1 MKEFPLNSILHNACE
16 VFITEL
22 LMLTNRDLHVYL
34 LREVKLYY
42 LLRKEL
48 QMELK
53 KRKEGVS
60 SNCGYIGVVW
70 DLCCMTEGMI
80 EKDELEMEE
89 KEVEKEEGVWSEEE
103 VQLYEEYKD
112 LNVRQSGKSEE

>member
-22 LMLTNRDLHVYL
+22 LMIKNRDLHVYL
-34 LREVKLYY
+34 LKEVKLYY

-53 KRKEGVS
+53 KRREGVS

-70 DLCCMTEGMI
+70 DLCCM
-80 EKDELEMEE
+80 
-89 KEVEKEEGVWSEEE
+89 VEGVIENERADILADRINELLSNRK
-103 VQLYEEYKD
+103 QKFM
-112 LNVRQSGKSEE
+112 

>member
-22 LMLTNRDLHVYL
+22 LMIKNRDLHVYL
-34 LREVKLYY
+34 LKEVKLYY

-53 KRKEGVS
+53 KRREGVS
-60 SNCGYIGVVW
+60 SNCGYIGVVG
-70 DLCCMTEGMI
+70 DLCCMGEGVI
-80 EKDELEMEE
+80 ENEGLEMEE
-89 KEVEKEEGVWSEEE
+89 KEVEMEEGVWSEED
-103 VQLYEEYKD
+103 VQLYEEYKE
-112 LNVRQSGKSEE
+112 LNVRQSGESEE

>member
-22 LMLTNRDLHVYL
+22 LMIKNRDLHVYL
-34 LREVKLYY
+34 LKEVKLYY

-53 KRKEGVS
+53 KRREGVS

-80 EKDELEMEE
+80 EKDELKMEE

-112 LNVRQSGKSEE
+112 LNVRQSGESEE

>member
-22 LMLTNRDLHVYL
+22 LMIKNRDLHVYL
-34 LREVKLYY
+34 LKEVKLYY

-53 KRKEGVS
+53 KRREGVS

-70 DLCCMTEGMI
+70 DLCCMVEGVI
-80 EKDELEMEE
+80 ENEGLEMEK
-89 KEVEKEEGVWSEEE
+89 KEVEMEEGVWSEED

-112 LNVRQSGKSEE
+112 LNVRQSGESEE

>member
-22 LMLTNRDLHVYL
+22 LVLTNRDLHVYL

-60 SNCGYIGVVW
+60 
-70 DLCCMTEGMI
+70 
-80 EKDELEMEE
+80 
-89 KEVEKEEGVWSEEE
+89 
-103 VQLYEEYKD
+103 
-112 LNVRQSGKSEE
+112 

>member
-22 LMLTNRDLHVYL
+22 LMIKNRDLHVYL
-34 LREVKLYY
+34 LKEVKLYY

-80 EKDELEMEE
+80 ENEGLEMEE
-89 KEVEKEEGVWSEEE
+89 KEVEMEEGVWSEEE
-103 VQLYEEYKD
+103 VHLYEEYKE
-112 LNVRQSGKSEE
+112 LNVRQSGESEE